1 MSTLSINSLLKLS
14 SSLSAFEALLLGF
27 LVLCALGGAT
37 VAIYAAI
44 RALMDARAERRGERR
59 GKPQI

>member
-27 LVLCALGGAT
+27 LLLCALGGAA
-37 VAIYAAI
+37 VAIYVAI
-44 RALMDARAERRGERR
+44 RALIDARAARRGERR
-59 GKPQI
+59 GEP